1 MRFCHWLSMVWP
13 FIPLAMCMCGKLLFH
28 RKLSA
33 IIESTAPSF
42 FGSYKNRSIN
52 LSAWLFNLSKH
63 IIFCVVIPL
72 LMILKSTL
80 ICFQLFQVF
89 SVMKKKYIHLKLRCF
104 LAIIL
109 FFSFLL
115 LPPFLCDLRHCPHFH
130 ANITPELQ
138 YIISLSQSSTLL
150 LRQRSTLVWSN
161 AS

>member
-1 MRFCHWLSMVWP
+1 MKFCHWLSMVWP
-13 FIPLAMCMCGKLLFH
+13 FIPLATCMCGKLLFH

-80 ICFQLFQVF
+80 ICFQLFKVF
-89 SVMKKKYIHLKLRCF
+89 SIMKKKIHSLKTAVLSSYHPIF
-104 LAIIL
+104 LFPVTA
-109 FFSFLL
+109 
-115 LPPFLCDLRHCPHFH
+115 
-130 ANITPELQ
+130 T
-138 YIISLSQSSTLL
+138 ISLWSTSLSPL
-150 LRQRSTLVWSN
+150 SC
-161 AS
+161 